1 MVRHQDHASDHH
13 QGHGGPRRLLSG
25 LVLLLAAC
33 AALLLTGGA
42 PARAA
47 DPPRPFLAYHASW
60 YEVQT
65 SVPADTSLARLP
77 GYITHVALSFVKPDL
92 VYVGDLDLKGTGLL
106 YPFSGAVLKQAVAL
120 LKARH
125 PAIKVLISVGG
136 WGYFGWDK
144 LDAPALARLV
154 RDLGADGVDVD
165 YETPDPACV
174 ARGDG
179 MACPGDA
186 RSISVIEQVR
196 KALPRPFVVA
206 VAGWS
211 VGAYGAG
218 DFRASAPRSPWTGSI
233 LALLASPVAAEID
246 LVSIMSYDAGPRY
259 RPQEAFRAYRR
270 LWKGPLMLGVPVMPS
285 ESGGPRFTVDY
296 TRRML
301 DSVTSDP
308 RAGAML
314 YAVRLTP
321 PGVIG
326 PDNPDDRYL
335 AATICMALALAGCS
349 APMP

>member
-1 MVRHQDHASDHH
+1 M
-13 QGHGGPRRLLSG
+13 
-25 LVLLLAAC
+25 LAAC
-33 AALLLTGGA
+33 AALLLAGGT

-47 DPPRPFLAYHASW
+47 EPPRPFLAYHASW

-65 SVPADTSLARLP
+65 SVAADTSLARLP
-77 GYITHVALSFVKPDL
+77 GYLTHVALSFAKPDL
-92 VYVGDLDLKGTGLL
+92 VYAGDLDLKGTGLL

-120 LKARH
+120 LKARQ
-125 PAIKVLISVGG
+125 PGIKVLISVGG
-136 WGYFGWDK
+136 WGYFAWDK

-174 ARGDG
+174 PRGEG
-179 MACPGDA
+179 MECNGDDL
-186 RSISVIEQVR
+186 SIAVVEQVR
-196 KALPRPFVVA
+196 KALPRPFVVS

-211 VGAYGAG
+211 VGAYGSG

-233 LALLASPVAAEID
+233 LALLAAPVAGEID

-270 LWKGPLMLGVPVMPS
+270 LWKGPLMLGVQVMPS
-285 ESGGPRFTVDY
+285 EAGGPRFTVDY
-296 TRRML
+296 TRRIL
-301 DSVTSDP
+301 GAVTSDP
-308 RAGAML
+308 LAGAML

-335 AATICMALALAGCS
+335 AATICMALDLANCS